1 MVWRCGRR
9 RQMGGSNQ
17 CALPVSDSRLR
28 SPNVPGTPKLWTAV
42 RKSRMSAKP
51 SGGRK
56 RKGKTPMGF
65 SGIHSTNKWS
75 GQARRCVDWCC
86 NCTRHSTCLTL
97 GLSARA
103 CYCRN
108 ARFQCMDCVC
118 WRQCKNRGAFL
129 SQTPGEGLLGHFR
142 AVEHVPPANSL
153 YRRAPVPE
161 HGTKGGRM

>member
-1 MVWRCGRR
+1 MCSPGCRFPSPFSERTWDS
-9 RQMGGSNQ
+9 QAMDGS
-17 CALPVSDSRLR
+17 ASS
-28 SPNVPGTPKLWTAV
+28 
-42 RKSRMSAKP
+42 SRMAAKP

-56 RKGKTPMGF
+56 RKGKTPTGF
-65 SGIHSTNKWS
+65 SGIHSTSKWS
-75 GQARRCVDWCC
+75 GQARRCVDRCC

-108 ARFQCMDCVC
+108 AQFQCTDCVC

-129 SQTPGEGLLGHFR
+129 SRTPGEGLLGHFR

-153 YRRAPVPE
+153 YRRAPVPA
-161 HGTKGGRM
+161 HGTKGGRTER